1 MGVEVAAAHHGY
13 EVWSSCRNVVSAA
26 ARCDGLDV
34 GLLYSFTD
42 KTDLTRTDSTS
53 AAIHTLRNSWVTL
66 SHMKA
71 QRPRGC
77 GAFSHVS
84 LIWILVQLQRQQ
96 MANNSRRR

>member
-13 EVWSSCRNVVSAA
+13 KAWSSRRNIVAAA
-26 ARCDGLDV
+26 ARCDGLEV

-42 KTDLTRTDSTS
+42 KTDLTRTDSTNT
-53 AAIHTLRNSWVTL
+53 AIHMQCNSWVTI
-66 SHMKA
+66 SNIKA
-71 QRPRGC
+71 QRPTGC

-96 MANNSRRR
+96 MANNIR